1 MASSEEQQ
9 PEPRDRG
16 LPSVQQAREAR
27 ASGKT
32 RWPSVKFWAYCALV
46 LAVGFILRWKW
57 EQGETESKR
66 QKLMAMQR
74 DLAAGDIAGD
84 IGKRWVSF
92 RDKVERWTLDLA
104 KSPVSTEVI
113 DKEALKSWDFR
124 DRPGVYLRLRAED
137 AQTVESIRAGARTSL
152 KDAFT
157 SCLMRVPNPLPTAG
171 PDCKRT
177 RDCPKG
183 QHCNETDHCSFWAQP
198 LNLRDAYRTM
208 RVISEERARDVQ
220 ETDDDRLLK
229 EFIDDVDDAIRYEFP
244 LAIDLLQHAQYF
256 LLVVDEPVAN
266 MPKLAADAGVTPS
279 EAIQGV
285 PHHARVA
292 VYRLSDDKQIL
303 QVRREAS
310 GEAVGM
316 TTTLDPAVL
325 AARQRQLNS
334 CQLAQEVRQAMGDA
348 SGIAAPPQQ

>member
-1 MASSEEQQ
+1 MASPEDQQ
-9 PEPRDRG
+9 SEPRERG

-57 EQGETESKR
+57 AQGDTESKR

-74 DLAAGDIAGD
+74 DLAASET
-84 IGKRWVSF
+84 GKRWMSF
-92 RDKVERWTLDLA
+92 RDKVERWTIELA
-104 KSPVSTEVI
+104 KSPVSAEVV

-137 AQTVESIRAGARTSL
+137 AQTVESIRAGARGSL

-157 SCLMRVPNPLPTAG
+157 SCLMRVPNPVPTAG
-171 PDCKRT
+171 PECKRT
-177 RDCPKG
+177 RNCPKG
-183 QHCNETDHCSFWAQP
+183 QHCNETDHCSPWAQP

-208 RVISEERARDVQ
+208 RVLSEERVRDVQ

-229 EFIDDVDDAIRYEFP
+229 EFLDDVDDAIRYEFP
-244 LAIDLLQHAQYF
+244 LAIDLFQHAQYF
-256 LLVVDEPVAN
+256 LLVLDEPVAN

-285 PHHARVA
+285 PHQARVA
-292 VYRLSDDKQIL
+292 VYRLSDDKPVLRI
-303 QVRREAS
+303 RREAS

-316 TTTLDPAVL
+316 TATLDPEVL

-334 CQLAQEVRQAMGDA
+334 CQLAQEVRQAMGDTSA
-348 SGIAAPPQQ
+348 VAAPPPQ

>member
-9 PEPRDRG
+9 PEPRERG
-16 LPSVQQAREAR
+16 LPSIQQAREDR

-46 LAVGFILRWKW
+46 LAVGFILRWKLV
-57 EQGETESKR
+57 QGEMESKR
-66 QKLMAMQR
+66 QKLMATQR
-74 DLAAGDIAGD
+74 DLAASD
-84 IGKRWVSF
+84 IGKRWISF

-104 KSPVSTEVI
+104 KVPVSAEVV
-113 DKEALKSWDFR
+113 DKDALKSWDFR
-124 DRPGVYLRLRAED
+124 DRPGVYLRLRADE
-137 AQTVESIRAGARTSL
+137 AQTVESIRAGARNSL

-157 SCLMRVPNPLPTAG
+157 SCLMRVPNALPTAG
-171 PDCKRT
+171 PACKRT

-183 QHCNETDHCSFWAQP
+183 QHCNETDHCSPWAQP

-208 RVISEERARDVQ
+208 RVLSEERARDVQ
-220 ETDDDRLLK
+220 ETDDERLLK
-229 EFIDDVDDAIRYEFP
+229 EFLDDVDDAIRYEFP
-244 LAIDLLQHAQYF
+244 LAIDLIQHAQYF
-256 LLVVDEPVAN
+256 LLVLDEPVAN

-292 VYRLSDDKQIL
+292 VYRLSDDKVIL
-303 QVRREAS
+303 RLRREAS
-310 GEAVGM
+310 GEAVGSI
-316 TTTLDPAVL
+316 TTLDPDVL

-348 SGIAAPPQQ
+348 SAVAAPPQ